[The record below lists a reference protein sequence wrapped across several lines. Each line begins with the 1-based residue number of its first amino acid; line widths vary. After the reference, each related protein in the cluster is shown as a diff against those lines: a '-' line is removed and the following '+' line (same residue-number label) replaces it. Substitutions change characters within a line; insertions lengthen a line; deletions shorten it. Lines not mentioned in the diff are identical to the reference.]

1 MPAIQP
7 VADKPLVVRSRRAN
21 ADLSTA
27 EGALRQSAKTGLAP
41 GALEGGLPDVE
52 PMRTPR
58 AIAPLAAPTTLAG
71 LTAAPGGIGA
81 LSPSKLGEMPANE
94 PRLAPL
100 STPAGA
106 PKLAPLT
113 GAGGGGGKLA
123 PLAGNGDE
131 RALDEALGLGESR
144 LKTPSGGRRRGPA

>member
-1 MPAIQP
+1 
-7 VADKPLVVRSRRAN
+7 
-21 ADLSTA
+21 
-27 EGALRQSAKTGLAP
+27 
-41 GALEGGLPDVE
+41 
-52 PMRTPR
+52 MRTPR

-71 LTAAPGGIGA
+71 LTAAPGGNIGA